1 MFPNQN
7 NVAATGPGP
16 APDGQQSLG
25 YNGLPA
31 QQQQQQQLSQSTKN
45 VRKKPYVKITEQPAG
60 KALRFRY
67 ECEGRS
73 AGSIPGVNS
82 TPENK
87 TYPTIEI
94 VGYKGRAVVVVSCV
108 TKDTPYRPHP
118 HNLVGKEGCKKG
130 VCTLEINSETMRAVF
145 SNLGIQCVKKKDI
158 EAALKAREEIRV
170 DPFKTGFS
178 HRFQPSSIDL
188 NSVRLCFQ
196 VFMESEQKGRFTSP
210 LPPVV
215 SEPIFDKKAM
225 SDLVICR
232 LCSCSATVLGNTQ
245 IILLCEKVAK
255 EDISVRFFE
264 EKNGQTVWEAFG
276 DFQHTDVHKQTA
288 ITFKTPRYHTLD
300 ITEPAKVKI
309 SRYLRYLF
317 LFSLILLYISNQVFI
332 QLRRPS
338 DGVTSE
344 ALPFE
349 YVPLDSGKHTFW
361 NLHRHLK
368 RKPDEDIF
376 QQILKLDAKREAPTI
391 EVIDLDTPKIQV
403 QREPPL
409 DVVFHQEDSIQ
420 EEPSFLSQEHEQDSQ
435 QEGFLQ
441 QGQTLQH
448 EEEQSQEQP
457 LQREFSAQQSL
468 EQPSEHL
475 TDHTSDHIPEDME
488 AADAQAEAEAHRLR
502 SEQEKEID
510 TIIDE
515 KVRELEQLEL
525 GQHLEPRPLSAD
537 DKVTEW
543 MKSSEI
549 EQMVHEPSPTV
560 EGDVLDAALEAH
572 ITEEDKTLNELLE
585 QVAELDE
592 IYTDYK
598 VQRDTYNNTMRNE
611 LAAMEGHPPLQVEES
626 FDDAATYTSLQIA
639 FRNPVLIP
647 MDDIMP
653 PTPPMSQ
660 CAPEDAHQH
669 YDPVEVNSQAKK
681 PETPSRPAPPV
692 PVQVPLQMPAIIT
705 VPFPPEEEKLPP
717 LPPKR
722 IRKQDSNAENRSI
735 EANTVQ
741 ARPSTAESPLNKRLP
756 PAPSNPKNP
765 NFNTLPRQKK
775 PGFFSKLFSRR
786 KSKPDLAQGS
796 AQDSGSLLDS
806 KMNSREPSIGH
817 FNMQDPM
824 RASLRSSKSAAP
836 FLSSTNQ
843 TAATTTKTS
852 PVKAKKPGSKLTK
865 PVGRSVSSVS
875 GKRPAYLNADVVHIP
890 LKGDSANSLPQN
902 PRTEAYSQSCTV
914 SVGAGLDRRTASAL
928 QLADIPISEGGMEL
942 VAIADRQSL
951 HNLVSS
957 IEGHFNVQLDPNLD
971 LTEAEHF
978 ALYTSI
984 PPLAAASEFDET
996 SAYYAPVDAG
1006 EILTPDEV
1014 AKRLAAANGLN

>member
-7 NVAATGPGP
+7 SVAASGPGP
-16 APDGQQSLG
+16 AVDGQQSLN

-31 QQQQQQQLSQSTKN
+31 QQQQQLSQSTKN

-264 EKNGQTVWEAFG
+264 EKNGQSVWEAFG

-288 ITFKTPRYHTLD
+288 ITFKTPRYQTLD
-300 ITEPAKVKI
+300 ITEPAK
-309 SRYLRYLF
+309 
-317 LFSLILLYISNQVFI
+317 VFI

-368 RKPDEDIF
+368 RKPDEDLF
-376 QQILKLDAKREAPTI
+376 QQILSLDAKREAPTI
-391 EVIDLDTPKIQV
+391 EVIDLDTPKLEV
-403 QREPPL
+403 QKEHPL
-409 DVVFHQEDSIQ
+409 ELLINQQESMEQ
-420 EEPSFLSQEHEQDSQ
+420 EPSVE
-435 QEGFLQ
+435 
-441 QGQTLQH
+441 
-448 EEEQSQEQP
+448 
-457 LQREFSAQQSL
+457 QSL
-468 EQPSEHL
+468 EQGQSLEQEQFNQEQEPVQQEQTLQQQFNQEQLLEKGQSLQEEHTL
-475 TDHTSDHIPEDME
+475 QQDSPLQEEHTLQESLEQQQQAMETTEHGSDHSPQDM
-488 AADAQAEAEAHRLR
+488 EAEAHRLR

-515 KVRELEQLEL
+515 KVRELEQLNL
-525 GQHLEPRPLSAD
+525 GQHLEPRPLSAN
-537 DKVTEW
+537 DKITEW
-543 MKSSEI
+543 MKSNEI
-549 EQMVHEPSPTV
+549 EQQPHEPSPTV
-560 EGDVLDAALEAH
+560 EGDVLDSALERQLD

-598 VQRDTYNNTMRNE
+598 VQRDTYNNTLQNE
-611 LAAMEGHPPLQVEES
+611 LAGIERHVPPPALQMEES

-639 FRNPVLIP
+639 FKNPVLIP

-669 YDPVEVNSQAKK
+669 YDPVEVNSQAKNK
-681 PETPSRPAPPV
+681 ESPYRPAPPV
-692 PVQVPLQMPAIIT
+692 PLPAIMT
-705 VPFPPEEEKLPP
+705 VAYPPHEEEKLPP

-735 EANTVQ
+735 EANSVQ
-741 ARPSTAESPLNKRLP
+741 TRHFTGGDSPLTKRLP
-756 PAPSNPKNP
+756 PAPSPKNP

-786 KSKPDLAQGS
+786 KSKPDLAQGPV
-796 AQDSGSLLDS
+796 QDSSSQLDS
-806 KMNSREPSIGH
+806 KANSREPSIGH

-836 FLSSTNQ
+836 LISTP
-843 TAATTTKTS
+843 APSKSS
-852 PVKAKKPGSKLTK
+852 PVKAKKPGSKMAK

-890 LKGDSANSLPQN
+890 LKGDSANSLPQQ
-902 PRTEAYSQSCTV
+902 PRTEAYSQSSTV
-914 SVGAGLDRRTASAL
+914 SVGQGLDRRTASAL

-951 HNLVSS
+951 RNLVSS
-957 IEGHFNVQLDPNLD
+957 IEGHFSVQLDPNFD

-1006 EILTPDEV
+1006 EILTPEEV
-1014 AKRLAAANGLN
+1014 AKRLASA